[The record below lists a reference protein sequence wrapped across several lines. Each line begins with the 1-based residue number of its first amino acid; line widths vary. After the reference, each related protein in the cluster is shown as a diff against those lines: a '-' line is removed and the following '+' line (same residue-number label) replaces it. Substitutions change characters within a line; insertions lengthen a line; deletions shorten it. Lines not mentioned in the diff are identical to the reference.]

1 LTTGGGHVGE
11 WWVSMSERSVM
22 EAWAAEERELYKKIL
37 NRGGENCPH
46 RDGLGL
52 ALTTHITY

>member
-1 LTTGGGHVGE
+1 
-11 WWVSMSERSVM
+11 MSERSVM

-52 ALTTHITY
+52 ALTTHITH